1 MIFGMPRNT
10 MPPDYFPMGGGGGEA
25 YGPTHGTGGQWAGQ
39 SRNVKDVA
47 GSQLKKGWWKKHGGK
62 VGLAGVGLGL
72 AAMYGIGSAIQAS
85 VAQVRTQNRNWD
97 RQ

>member
-1 MIFGMPRNT
+1 MSGGFDPITGKPGPGGPSTFGRTSTVRQPTAPGVPRAAAAAA
-10 MPPDYFPMGGGGGEA
+10 EE
-25 YGPTHGTGGQWAGQ
+25 
-39 SRNVKDVA
+39 
-47 GSQLKKGWWKKHGGK
+47 QLKKGWWGRHGTK

-72 AAMYGIGSAIQAS
+72 AALYGVGSAIQAS